1 MLFKA
6 TIAPLCRCCFKP
18 IGKATDYHYF
28 GQMASGD
35 SRRFGSTYPR
45 SKAEVQDLINGVIVS
60 VSWRRYDP
68 HNPHHDTYRRETGGD
83 YIDKVTV
90 WDGES
95 YKDELFCTDRCAV
108 SYARTYAEA
117 GYKLTGYDEALET
130 HIAKSRK

>member
-1 MLFKA
+1 MSFKSA
-6 TIAPLCRCCFKP
+6 VAPLCRCCFKP
-18 IGKATDYHYF
+18 IGKATDYYYF

-45 SKAEVQDLINGVIVS
+45 SKAEVQGLVNGIIVS

-68 HNPHHDTYRRETGGD
+68 NNSFHDVYRRETGGD

-95 YKDELFCTDRCAV
+95 YKDGLFCTDRCAV
-108 SYARTYAEA
+108 IYARVFAEA
-117 GYKLTGYDEALET
+117 NYTLSGYEEALQK
-130 HIAKSRK
+130 HLNQKRK